1 MLTSV
6 MMLRQYSITKNLTE
20 GIYIKSLMRSCF
32 STTAESVED
41 GSFKNKKL
49 NSAMR
54 AYLERA
60 AEYDKF
66 IKKEDQ
72 DYQIGKRHLANMM
85 GENPETFNQDAV
97 NRSIQYLFPSGL
109 YEPKAR
115 PIMEEAS
122 KIFPPKKAAQF
133 DEEGRPFHSLF
144 YTLKPNF
151 YSVLYDIVEQM
162 EYLNKFEDEQIL
174 KGILP
179 NEGNRANLVGS
190 DWLSRKEFEKLFLE
204 PVSDSDYEALVTSL
218 QRLEGHPWSET
229 VKDFI
234 MKFRKQKHIQ
244 TRGLIIPP
252 LEYDE
257 KGRPF
262 ILVTQCMRHTC
273 RGTVK
278 ILGNGS
284 GKIKINGKAI
294 DYFTNIQ
301 SREQVIFPLIF
312 TGMDKD
318 VDVEANV
325 EGGGFSGQAGAIRWG
340 IAWGLRNFVDKDM
353 VEKMRIAGLLTR
365 DWRIKERKKP
375 GQEGA
380 RRKFTW
386 KKR

>member
-1 MLTSV
+1 
-6 MMLRQYSITKNLTE
+6 
-20 GIYIKSLMRSCF
+20 MRSCF
-32 STTAESVED
+32 STTAESVND

-66 IKKEDQ
+66 IKKENQ

-115 PIMEEAS
+115 PIMEEPS

-144 YTLKPNF
+144 YTLKPNL

-162 EYLNKFEDEQIL
+162 ESLNKFEDEQIK
-174 KGILP
+174 KGILA

-190 DWLSRKEFEKLFLE
+190 DWLSKKEFEKNFLE
-204 PVSDSDYEALVTSL
+204 PVSDSDYESLVASL
-218 QRLEGHPWSET
+218 QRLEEHPWSET
-229 VKDFI
+229 AKDFM
-234 MKFRKQKHIQ
+234 MKFRKQKHVQ

-252 LEYDE
+252 LEYDQ

-262 ILVTQCMRHTC
+262 ILVTHCMRHTC
-273 RGTVK
+273 RGQVK

-284 GKIKINGKAI
+284 GKIKINGKDI
-294 DYFTNIQ
+294 TYFTSIQ

-312 TGMDKD
+312 TGMDKE
-318 VDVEANV
+318 VDIEAEV
-325 EGGGFSGQAGAIRWG
+325 QGGGFSGQAGAIRWG
-340 IAWGLRNFVDKDM
+340 ISWGLRSFVDKDM
-353 VEKMRIAGLLTR
+353 IEKMRIAGLLTR